1 MPVNLHRHL
10 YYTMAL
16 INIETAL
23 RDAISL
29 IGKARIDSGIEIMS
43 YKRNRTVALI
53 RLSEQRVLLREQGY
67 VDDDTEVDLKQLP
80 KKLKTVLK
88 REFPRSRKVRFFK
101 FTTVEELDRIHQ
113 KI

>member
-1 MPVNLHRHL
+1 MSVTCISIF
-10 YYTMAL
+10 YYAMAL

-23 RDAISL
+23 RDAIRL
-29 IGKARIDSGIEIMS
+29 IGKAPIDSGIEIMS

-53 RLSEQRVLLREQGY
+53 RLSDHRVLLREQGY
-67 VDDDTEVDLKQLP
+67 VQDDTEVDLEQLS
-80 KKLKTVLK
+80 KKLKTVIK

-101 FTTVEELDRIHQ
+101 LTTVVELDRIHQ

>member
-1 MPVNLHRHL
+1 
-10 YYTMAL
+10 MAL

-23 RDAISL
+23 RDAIRL
-29 IGKARIDSGIEIMS
+29 IGKAPINSGIEIMS

-53 RLSEQRVLLREQGY
+53 RLSNRRVLLRENGY
-67 VDDDTEVDLKQLP
+67 LDDETEVDLEQLS
-80 KKLKTVLK
+80 KKLKLVLK

-101 FTTVEELDRIHQ
+101 LTTVMELDRIHQ